1 MRGARNRQTAT
12 GDRGSCDTRLLE
24 TELPLIGAAM
34 LAGSAIGALTAGTD
48 GAAIGAC
55 AALLVQ
61 QLAYRALVRHLWRG
75 WRNYFLAVI
84 VANEHGGAATG
95 PGTTDETLE
104 RGPCARAFTLWM
116 RTAGLKSQLY
126 VLLWTRPDEMKR
138 AGLLGEDVRD
148 ASEQHS
154 PSAELA
160 EARKI
165 LFAYKRAL
173 ALGDQPLRCDDAARR
188 RLRRTLQRDERRLL
202 DIALN

>member
-24 TELPLIGAAM
+24 TELPLIGAAA
-34 LAGSAIGALTAGTD
+34 LAGAAIGTLAAGPD

-61 QLAYRALVRHLWRG
+61 QWAYRALVRHLWRG
-75 WRNYFLAVI
+75 WRNYFLAAI
-84 VANEHGGAATG
+84 AANEHGEAATG

-104 RGPCARAFTLWM
+104 HGPCARAFTLWM
-116 RTAGLKSQLY
+116 RTAGLRSQLY
-126 VLLWTRPDEMKR
+126 VLLWTRPDEMKQ
-138 AGLLGEDVRD
+138 AGPLGEDIHD
-148 ASEQHS
+148 PSEQHS
-154 PSAELA
+154 QSAELT
-160 EARKI
+160 EERKI
-165 LFAYKRAL
+165 LCAYKRAL